1 MAASSVISSGSRKRA
16 AVQSVDRAVAVLQF
30 LRRAGWSGVT
40 EVAGEIGVHKSTAYR
55 LLATLRDHGLVEQDA
70 ETERYRLGL
79 GLVSLASAV
88 TAEIDVARAARP
100 VCQRLSERTQE
111 TVTITVLAGD
121 EALIIDQ
128 ATSPASVLSVDWTG
142 RHSPLHCTSD
152 GKVLLAYMPRGR
164 QRRYLAQP
172 LRRFTAQTI
181 VDPEQLEAQLHAIQ
195 EAGYAYTV
203 EEYEVGL
210 NGVAAPIRSAD
221 GAVAAAVSV
230 SGPSFRLP
238 VAAIAGVGALTVDAA
253 AEISRRL
260 GHHSSRDRAVESQ
273 GAAP

>member
-1 MAASSVISSGSRKRA
+1 MVASSVISSSGRKRA

-100 VCQRLSERTQE
+100 VCQRLSEQTQE
-111 TVTITVLAGD
+111 TVTITVLASD

-152 GKVLLAYMPRGR
+152 GKVLLAHMPRGR
-164 QRRYLAQP
+164 HRSYLARP
-172 LRRFTAQTI
+172 LQRFTAHTI
-181 VDPEQLEAQLHAIQ
+181 VDPEQLEGQLQAVR
-195 EAGYAYTV
+195 ETGYAYTV
-203 EEYEVGL
+203 EEYELGL
-210 NGVAAPIRSAD
+210 NGVAAPIRAAD

-238 VAAIAGVGALTVDAA
+238 VAAIAEIGALTVDAA

-260 GHHSSRDRAVESQ
+260 GYHGPRNRTEPSGGTTA
-273 GAAP
+273 

>member
-1 MAASSVISSGSRKRA
+1 MVTSSVISSGGRKRA

-100 VCQRLSERTQE
+100 VGQRLSERTQE
-111 TVTITVLAGD
+111 TVTITVLSGD

-152 GKVLLAYMPRGR
+152 GKVLLAHMPRGR

-172 LRRFTAQTI
+172 LQRFTAQTI
-181 VDPEQLEAQLHAIQ
+181 VDPEQLAAQLHAVQ
-195 EAGYAYTV
+195 KAGYAYTV

-210 NGVAAPIRSAD
+210 NGVAAPIRTAD
-221 GAVAAAVSV
+221 GAVAAALSV

-238 VAAIAGVGALTVDAA
+238 VAAIAGIGALTVDAA

-260 GHHSSRDRAVESQ
+260 GYHGARDRSGPSQ
-273 GAAP
+273 GAST

>member
-1 MAASSVISSGSRKRA
+1 MVASSVIGGDKRRA

-152 GKVLLAYMPRGR
+152 GKVLLAHLPRGR
-164 QRRYLAQP
+164 QRRYLARP
-172 LRRFTAQTI
+172 LQRFTAHTI
-181 VDPEQLEAQLHAIQ
+181 VDPEQLEAQLQAVR
-195 EAGYAYTV
+195 ETGYAYTV
-203 EEYEVGL
+203 EEYEIGL
-210 NGVAAPIRSAD
+210 NGVAAPIRGAD

-238 VAAIAGVGALTVDAA
+238 VAAIAEIGALTVDAA

-260 GHHSSRDRAVESQ
+260 GYHGSRSRTGPSLGARA
-273 GAAP
+273 

>member
-1 MAASSVISSGSRKRA
+1 MAVAIKMMGEDRKRA
-16 AVQSVDRAVAVLQF
+16 GVQSVDRAISVLQL

-40 EVAGEIGVHKSTAYR
+40 EMAAELGIHKSTVYR
-55 LLATLRDHGLVEQDA
+55 LLATLKNHGLVEQDA

-88 TAEIDVARAARP
+88 TAEFDVARAARP
-100 VCQRLSERTQE
+100 ICQRLSEQTQE
-111 TVTITVLAGD
+111 TVTITVLVGD

-152 GKVLLAYMPRGR
+152 GKVLLAYLSPGR
-164 QRRYLAQP
+164 RRRYLAHP
-172 LRRFTAQTI
+172 LQRFTDRTI
-181 VDPEQLEAQLHAIQ
+181 VDPERLDEQLRSIR

-210 NGVAAPIRSAD
+210 NGVAAPIRAAD
-221 GAVAAAVSV
+221 GAVVAAVSV
-230 SGPSFRLP
+230 SGPAFRLP
-238 VAAIAGVGALTVDAA
+238 VSSIAELGGLAAEAA
-253 AEISRRL
+253 ADISRRL
-260 GHHSSRDRAVESQ
+260 GYHGSRDLTGPRQ
-273 GAAP
+273 GAGT